1 MISEGSTTSLSLP
14 LRPVLTDMKRDS
26 MWHELRV
33 VLHNREN
40 TLLTQIVRDFARDES
55 AFAEVVSSTWSSLA
69 EAVENMPYE

>member
-1 MISEGSTTSLSLP
+1 
-14 LRPVLTDMKRDS
+14 

-40 TLLTQIVRDFARDES
+40 TLVTQIVREFAKEEA
-55 AFAEVVSSTWSSLA
+55 AFSEVIASNWTSLA